1 MCAQAP
7 FEKELREQLLLKFDN
22 ITDAFVG
29 LDVDNDNKLKRQDFL
44 EGLRKHDIWLN
55 RLVCVCVCV
64 CMCVCVCVG
73 VCVCV

>member
-1 MCAQAP
+1 MCVQAP

-44 EGLRKHDIWLN
+44 EGLRKYGIWLS
-55 RLVCVCVCV
+55 RLVCM
-64 CMCVCVCVG
+64 CMCVCV
-73 VCVCV
+73 